1 MANTVHARGEFQLN
15 TNYHVLDIVSN
26 GNRSYVCVRAND
38 GEDVTDQEYWML
50 LAQGPQGIQG
60 PKGDTGAT
68 GDRGP
73 TGPQGIQGPKGDT
86 GQTGPRGEQG
96 IQGPKGP
103 QGIQGP
109 KGDPGSIATTNLS
122 TADLNN
128 VKSNGYYYTN
138 GQTLTNSPLS
148 GLTYA
153 NMIVVTSTT
162 GNNGT
167 QLLHDTNNNEFYVRS
182 WWNSGKSW
190 TAWRQTTFWS

>member
-15 TNYHVLDIVSN
+15 TDYHVLDIVSN
-26 GNRSYVCVRAND
+26 GDRSYVCVRAND

-60 PKGDTGAT
+60 PKGD
-68 GDRGP
+68 
-73 TGPQGIQGPKGDT
+73 KGDT

-96 IQGPKGP
+96 VR
-103 QGIQGP
+103 GIQGP
-109 KGDPGSIATTNLS
+109 KGDPGSIATSNLS

-138 GQTLTNSPLS
+138 GQTLTHSPVS
-148 GLTYA
+148 GSVYA
-153 NMIVVTSTT
+153 DMIVIASVG

-167 QLLHDTNNNEFYVRS
+167 QILHDTDNNELYIRS
-182 WWNSGKSW
+182 WRSDGTW
-190 TAWRQTTFWS
+190 TAWRQTTLWT

>member
-26 GNRSYVCVRAND
+26 GDRDYLCVRAND

-50 LAQGPQGIQG
+50 LAQGP
-60 PKGDTGAT
+60 
-68 GDRGP
+68 
-73 TGPQGIQGPKGDT
+73 
-86 GQTGPRGEQG
+86 
-96 IQGPKGP
+96 
-103 QGIQGP
+103 QGP

-148 GLTYA
+148 GATYA
-153 NMIVVTSTT
+153 NMIVVASTT
-162 GNNGT
+162 GSNGT
-167 QLLHDTNNNEFYVRS
+167 QFLHDTHNNEFYVRS
-182 WWNSGKSW
+182 WLSDGTW
-190 TAWRQTTFWS
+190 TAWRRATYWS